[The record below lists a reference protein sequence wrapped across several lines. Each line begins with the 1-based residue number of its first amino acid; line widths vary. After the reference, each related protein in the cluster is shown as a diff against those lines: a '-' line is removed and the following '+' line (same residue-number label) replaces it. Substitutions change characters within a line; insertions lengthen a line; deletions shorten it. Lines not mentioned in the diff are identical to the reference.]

1 MSQMPQYNMRRIIL
15 INPRFQLRVAMLF
28 CAIILLGG
36 ALLAF
41 RIFLDARAELVV
53 ATARGHFENDLT
65 PFQIVSGVI
74 VRDLLVVAGGLLV
87 ASFALFAVL
96 MRRIHAGLLRL
107 VEILLKSAE
116 GDLSTPT
123 KAPGPVE
130 IGLFGERLD
139 GIRGKTLVLF
149 NEIRAD
155 AAALESGSLSGDEF
169 RCRWNAL
176 KEKLGR
182 VAP

>member
-1 MSQMPQYNMRRIIL
+1 MNTMPQYNMRRIIL

-41 RIFLDARAELVV
+41 QIFRDAQLVLRE
-53 ATARGHFENDLT
+53 ATSQGHFANDLT
-65 PFQIVSGVI
+65 PFQLVYKVI
-74 VRDLLVVAGGLLV
+74 VRDLLVMAGGLLV
-87 ASFALFAVL
+87 ATSILFAVL
-96 MRRIHAGLLRL
+96 LRRIHAGILRL

-123 KAPGPVE
+123 AAPGPAEV
-130 IGLFGERLD
+130 GVFGDRLD
-139 GIRGKTLVLF
+139 GIRGKTLVLV

-155 AAALESGSLSGDEF
+155 AAALESGKLADAEF
-169 RCRWNAL
+169 RSRWDAL

-182 VAP
+182 LAP

>member
-1 MSQMPQYNMRRIIL
+1 MTNMPQYNMRRIIL

-36 ALLAF
+36 GLLAF
-41 RIFLDARAELVV
+41 QIFRDARDVLVE

-65 PFQIVSGVI
+65 PFMIVSRVI

-87 ASFALFAVL
+87 ATFALFGVL
-96 MRRIHAGLLRL
+96 LRRIHSGILRL
-107 VEILLKSAE
+107 VEVLVKSAE
-116 GDLSTPT
+116 GDLSTKT
-123 KAPGPVE
+123 DAPGPVE
-130 IGLFGERLD
+130 VGAFGERLD
-139 GIRGKTLVLF
+139 GIRAKTLVLV

-155 AAALESGSLSGDEF
+155 AAALESGSLPPAEF
-169 RCRWNAL
+169 DARWEAL

-182 VAP
+182 LAP